1 MKINE
6 NEGRAE
12 VYTPYSAQFV
22 SRLKQEIGGA
32 KWDGGKR
39 CWTIPS
45 ESVSHCRGIMKDIFG
60 ETDQPSAEKRIRVRI
75 TFLRDHDELRGGI
88 WFFGKEIARARGRD
102 SGAVPG
108 NGVVFEKGTPRSSG
122 SMRNWLTL
130 IPKGAIVVIPDVPVS
145 MYEKDKNAVNEYG
158 DRIFEAEVIHEE
170 VGARLEIEKLKKE
183 KERLLAR
190 INEIDRILAEKA

>member
-1 MKINE
+1 
-6 NEGRAE
+6 
-12 VYTPYSAQFV
+12 
-22 SRLKQEIGGA
+22 
-32 KWDGGKR
+32 
-39 CWTIPS
+39 
-45 ESVSHCRGIMKDIFG
+45 MKDIFG
-60 ETDQPSAEKRIRVRI
+60 ETDQPSEEKRIRVRI
-75 TFLRDHDELRGGI
+75 TFLRDHDKLRNGI

-145 MYEKDKNAVNEYG
+145 MYERDKNAV
-158 DRIFEAEVIHEE
+158 DAFDRRIFEAEVIPEE
-170 VGARLEIEKLKKE
+170 AAPLSEIKKLKKE

-190 INEIDRILAEKA
+190 ISEIDRLLAEKES